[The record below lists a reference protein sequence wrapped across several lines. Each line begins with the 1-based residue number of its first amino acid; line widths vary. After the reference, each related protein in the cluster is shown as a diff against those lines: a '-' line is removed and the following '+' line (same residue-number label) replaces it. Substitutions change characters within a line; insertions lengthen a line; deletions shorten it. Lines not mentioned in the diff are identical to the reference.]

1 MFLSY
6 TRKSFRLTDDLFL
19 ITALEKYGFKED
31 FIKWIQILMQNQEST
46 TKNYSKL
53 VRGTTQGD
61 PISAYLFILVVEME
75 VFLSCKLKILMALI
89 FLKKI
94 FLYTVYV
101 DDTTFYLKGE
111 KFVIELIKTFR
122 FFWHFLDLN

>member
-1 MFLSY
+1 
-6 TRKSFRLTDDLFL
+6 
-19 ITALEKYGFKED
+19 
-31 FIKWIQILMQNQEST
+31 MQNQELT

-111 KFVIELIKTFR
+111 KSVIELIKTFR

>member
-75 VFLSCKLKILMALI
+75 VFLSCKLKTLMALI

-111 KFVIELIKTFR
+111 KSVIELIKTFR
-122 FFWHFLDLN
+122 FF

>member
-31 FIKWIQILMQNQEST
+31 FIKWIQILMQNKEST

-111 KFVIELIKTFR
+111 KSVIELIKTFR
-122 FFWHFLDLN
+122 FF

>member
-6 TRKSFRLTDDLFL
+6 TRKSFRLTDDLFS

-111 KFVIELIKTFR
+111 KSVIELIKTFR
-122 FFWHFLDLN
+122 FF